1 MSFATVRFFNNIF
14 QMNRASGVVPVFS
27 SNTTETAV
35 AAGTDTTYPASFSW
49 TGVKVRRDVGDQVLQ
64 LPVDAT
70 DITNFEKCNI
80 AVIQLSDCNR
90 WYWIADFRE
99 ITNSAYPNSTT
110 NRLMYEVTLEYI
122 PITTTITLSQSI
134 VTMLPERKPTA
145 TARVMQNWTQSIMKK
160 TTATTPIPDL
170 PKLPKVKHWGGAGN
184 ADQTMWCEV
193 NYTDSGT
200 LKKLGFFIFSVGNGS
215 STLGS
220 NVQYDSFSISGST
233 YHYPLYPSLIEVM
246 EDPNSCLNIAAA
258 NILSI
263 TISEF
268 CPYSTIVRTTP
279 STEPVLRIGSG
290 SEIAATYTTSKTQ
303 TISLITYSYDFY
315 VYDLTNAIMIKDNN
329 SFPSSATTI
338 TVSLTDFEKMN
349 GQLVLRDS
357 MKNKVSAIPRE
368 MNASS
373 MSVSVK
379 TYSDLNNIYTVL
391 KFEDMTMTLPGYMV
405 PWTTS
410 GWDTYRAFNLEY
422 DRQAL
427 QNNINMANTEL
438 LTSTAASAAAGAV
451 GGSMIAP
458 GPGSVAGALIGGA
471 AGLASYGLGIYAKNQ
486 QQELTEQRMKASP
499 TTINNPA
506 YGYGVC
512 EYVDAYGGAEL
523 YLEMPADFTSTQ
535 WGYQT
540 DAWGYP
546 SNKVQI
552 SSVLAEGYWKGR
564 ILQVSSTWNN
574 TSQGPY
580 FDALVQ
586 QMDNGVRLKKVK

>member
-1 MSFATVRFFNNIF
+1 MSFATVRFFNNFPMQKEAGQVPIF
-14 QMNRASGVVPVFS
+14 TNA
-27 SNTTETAV
+27 TTESAV
-35 AAGTDTTYPASFSW
+35 AAGTHATYPAAFSW
-49 TGVKVRRDVGDQVLQ
+49 TDVKVRRDAGDQVLQ
-64 LPVDAT
+64 LPVDTA
-70 DITNFEKCNI
+70 DIANFERCSV
-80 AVIQLSDCNR
+80 AVILFSNYHR
-90 WYWIADFRE
+90 WYWITDFIE
-99 ITNSAYPNSTT
+99 TTNSAYPNGSS
-110 NRLMYEVTLEYI
+110 NKLSYQVTLQYM
-122 PITTTITLSQSI
+122 PVTTGMNLSTTITI
-134 VTMLPERKPTA
+134 LPERLPTA
-145 TARVMQNWTQSIMKK
+145 TANVVQNWTQSIMKK
-160 TTATTPIPDL
+160 TSATTPIPNL
-170 PKLPKVKHWGGAGN
+170 PKLPKIKHWGGAGN
-184 ADQTMWCEV
+184 QDQTMWCEV

-200 LKKLGFFIFSVGNGS
+200 LKKLGFFIFSVGNGF
-215 STLGS
+215 STLGT
-220 NVQYDSFSISGST
+220 NVQYDSFSISGTT
-233 YHYPLYPSLIEVM
+233 YHYPIYPSLIEVM
-246 EDPNSCLNIAAA
+246 EDPNSCLDIAAA

-279 STEPVLRIGSG
+279 STEPVIRIGSG
-290 SEIAATYTTSKTQ
+290 SEIAATYTTSKTE

-329 SFPSSATTI
+329 SFPSSDTTI

-349 GQLVLRDS
+349 GQLILRDS
-357 MKNKVSAIPRE
+357 MRNKVSAIPRE
-368 MNASS
+368 MNAAS
-373 MSVSVK
+373 MSISVK

-451 GGSMIAP
+451 GGSVVP
-458 GPGSVAGALIGGA
+458 GLGTTAGALIGGA

-523 YLEMPADFTSTQ
+523 YLEMPADFTSTE
-535 WGYQT
+535 WTYQT
-540 DAWGYP
+540 GVWGYP
-546 SNKVQI
+546 SNKV
-552 SSVLAEGYWKGR
+552 LATKTVSAGYWKGR
-564 ILQVSSTWNN
+564 VTYATGLQNN
-574 TSQGPY
+574 TS
-580 FDALVQ
+580 
-586 QMDNGVRLKKVK
+586 NGVMMNLMIDEFNNGIRIIKVV